1 MKIMSD
7 ICRTEVV
14 REVLTVVRKQPKG
27 STATEICNQ
36 VKKRLNHLKNY
47 VIRDAIRCALN
58 VNRLER
64 KGHNYFIP
72 GKPTKRAAKVQGKT
86 ANRKGQRGILQK
98 GPEITSKKEKMLAKS
113 NSSVFIPSARNKKR
127 PNSPRPDK
135 LSDAEIETNNVIM
148 NKSLKNTQKGKN
160 GYRNVAENLELRN
173 TPSTSSGQ
181 RSLLGSLATQCRRLF
196 ILPIIDPNCEMDSD
210 QE

>member
-14 REVLTVVRKQPKG
+14 KEVLTVVRKQPEG
-27 STATEICNQ
+27 PTATEICNQ
-36 VKKRLNHLKNY
+36 VRKRLNHLKSY

-58 VNRLER
+58 VKRLER
-64 KGHNYFIP
+64 KGQNYFIP
-72 GKPTKRAAKVQGKT
+72 GKPTKRAAKVQVKR
-86 ANRKGQRGILQK
+86 ANGKGQRRALQQ
-98 GPEITSKKEKMLAKS
+98 GPDITSKKGKMLDKK
-113 NSSVFIPSARNKKR
+113 NSKVLVPLARSRKR
-127 PNSPRPDK
+127 PDSPYPDK
-135 LSDAEIETNNVIM
+135 MSDTEIDTNNVIT
-148 NKSLKNTQKGKN
+148 NKSLKNTHNAKN
-160 GYRNVAENLELRN
+160 TSRNVADNLELRN

-210 QE
+210 EE

>member
-14 REVLTVVRKQPKG
+14 REVLTAVRKQPKG

-64 KGHNYFIP
+64 KGQNYFIP

-86 ANRKGQRGILQK
+86 ANRKGQRGILQQK
-98 GPEITSKKEKMLAKS
+98 PDITSKKEKMLAKS
-113 NSSVFIPSARNKKR
+113 NSSMFVPSARNKKR

-135 LSDAEIETNNVIM
+135 LSDAEIETVIM
-148 NKSLKNTQKGKN
+148 NKSLKNTHKGKN

>member
-14 REVLTVVRKQPKG
+14 KEVLTVVRKQPEG

-36 VKKRLNHLKNY
+36 VKKRLNHLKSY

-86 ANRKGQRGILQK
+86 ANKKGQRRNLQQR
-98 GPEITSKKEKMLAKS
+98 PDITSKKEKMLAKS
-113 NSSVFIPSARNKKR
+113 NSRLFIPSAR
-127 PNSPRPDK
+127 PDSSHPDK
-135 LSDAEIETNNVIM
+135 LSHAEIYTNNVTT
-148 NKSLKNTQKGKN
+148 NKSLKNTHKGKN
-160 GYRNVAENLELRN
+160 SCRNVADNLELRN

-210 QE
+210 EE

>member
-14 REVLTVVRKQPKG
+14 KEVLTVVRKQPEG

-36 VKKRLNHLKNY
+36 VKKRLNHLKSY

-86 ANRKGQRGILQK
+86 ANRKGQRRNLQQR
-98 GPEITSKKEKMLAKS
+98 PDITSKKEKMLAKS
-113 NSSVFIPSARNKKR
+113 NSRLFVPSAR
-127 PNSPRPDK
+127 PDSSHLDK
-135 LSDAEIETNNVIM
+135 LSHAEIYTNNVTK
-148 NKSLKNTQKGKN
+148 NKSLKSTHKGKN
-160 GYRNVAENLELRN
+160 SCRNVADSLELRN

-181 RSLLGSLATQCRRLF
+181 RGLLGSLATQCRRLF

-210 QE
+210 EE

>member
-36 VKKRLNHLKNY
+36 VKKRLNYLKNY

-86 ANRKGQRGILQK
+86 ANRKGQRGILQR
-98 GPEITSKKEKMLAKS
+98 GPDITSKKEKMLAKS
-113 NSSVFIPSARNKKR
+113 NSSVFVPSARNKKR
-127 PNSPRPDK
+127 PDSPDK
-135 LSDAEIETNNVIM
+135 LSDAEIDKNNVTV
-148 NKSLKNTQKGKN
+148 NKSLKNTHRGKN